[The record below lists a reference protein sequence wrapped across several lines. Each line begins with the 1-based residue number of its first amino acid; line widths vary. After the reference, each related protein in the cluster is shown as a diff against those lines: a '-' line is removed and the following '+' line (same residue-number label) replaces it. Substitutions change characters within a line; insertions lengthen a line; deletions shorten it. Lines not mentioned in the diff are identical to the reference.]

1 MEGQYLASEPPGHN
15 ARARKGDS
23 PPPPRAPPSHT
34 QPLLPRPSPDF
45 SSLCPPSRKQSV
57 AKGSSTL
64 RQRPPPAEKTQEG
77 TNEYSPIQIF
87 PLLRPPSAATTDRGS
102 ERGSIIQKLQHSP
115 FFLPFP
121 TTATSYGTRGGR
133 NHEIPDR
140 YRVVSSRNIFTQVSN
155 YRCTGNAHLCPR
167 KSRCY
172 LGPVNT

>member
-23 PPPPRAPPSHT
+23 LPPPRAPPSHT
-34 QPLLPRPSPDF
+34 QPLRRRPSPDF

-102 ERGSIIQKLQHSP
+102 ERGSIIQKLQLSFFSCHSP
-115 FFLPFP
+115 QQRQVMAPGEEGTTKSP
-121 TTATSYGTRGGR
+121 TGIELSAPGTS
-133 NHEIPDR
+133 
-140 YRVVSSRNIFTQVSN
+140 SN
-155 YRCTGNAHLCPR
+155 R
-167 KSRCY
+167 
-172 LGPVNT
+172 